1 MIRRPPRS
9 TRTYTLFPYT
19 TLFRAETVNS
29 VFAVNGIGKSSIFEA
44 IYYSIFGT
52 ITKLDVLQAQERPQ
66 DYFCNRFHT
75 QKSATIALEFQ
86 PDDGGA
92 PVTIRLQRN
101 AAGNRTVSS
110 PSGHP
115 DPEGFLTTLREAFA
129 LLDYRNFARF
139 IEDSPLERG
148 RTFSALLGLSAYS
161 DRRQAMQV
169 ACDSRTLNTD
179 LEIKVLTTAM
189 AAAQQDRKS
198 TRLNSS
204 H

>member
-1 MIRRPPRS
+1 MPRYFITRLTVEGFRGVNNESDPLDIRFRP
-9 TRTYTLFPYT
+9 
-19 TLFRAETVNS
+19 ETVNS

-52 ITKLDVLQAQERPQ
+52 IPKLDVLQAQERPQ

-161 DRRQAMQV
+161 DHRQRSEERRGGTECVGTGRA
-169 ACDSRTLNTD
+169 RG
-179 LEIKVLTTAM
+179 
-189 AAAQQDRKS
+189 
-198 TRLNSS
+198 
-204 H
+204 

>member
-1 MIRRPPRS
+1 MFGH
-9 TRTYTLFPYT
+9 LF
-19 TLFRAETVNS
+19 F
-29 VFAVNGIGKSSIFEA
+29 SSLCYFFFFKQKTAYELRI
-44 IYYSIFGT
+44 SDWSS
-52 ITKLDVLQAQERPQ
+52 DVCSSDL
-66 DYFCNRFHT
+66 
-75 QKSATIALEFQ
+75 FQ

-161 DRRQAMQV
+161 DRRQAMQIGRAHV
-169 ACDSRTLNTD
+169 
-179 LEIKVLTTAM
+179 
-189 AAAQQDRKS
+189 
-198 TRLNSS
+198 
-204 H
+204 

>member
-1 MIRRPPRS
+1 MRIS
-9 TRTYTLFPYT
+9 DW
-19 TLFRAETVNS
+19 
-29 VFAVNGIGKSSIFEA
+29 SS
-44 IYYSIFGT
+44 
-52 ITKLDVLQAQERPQ
+52 DVCSS
-66 DYFCNRFHT
+66 D
-75 QKSATIALEFQ
+75 LEFQ

-148 RTFSALLGLSAYS
+148 RKFSALLGLSAYS
-161 DRRQAMQV
+161 
-169 ACDSRTLNTD
+169 
-179 LEIKVLTTAM
+179 EIGRASWRERVC
-189 AAAQQDRKS
+189 QYV
-198 TRLNSS
+198 
-204 H
+204 